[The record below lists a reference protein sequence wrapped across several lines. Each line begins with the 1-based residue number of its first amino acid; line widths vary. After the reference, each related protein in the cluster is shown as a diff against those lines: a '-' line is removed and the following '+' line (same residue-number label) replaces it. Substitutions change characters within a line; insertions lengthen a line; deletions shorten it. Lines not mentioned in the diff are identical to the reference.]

1 MRSHISQIQ
10 ELTLP
15 PIKKQKFN
23 SLSLSYSQ
31 VGIDLKPLCDAYIY
45 KSDSPKLI
53 IIIMFGAHWR
63 ILFNYTS
70 PDVRAAE
77 ALSLIYYIPL

>member
-10 ELTLP
+10 ESTLT
-15 PIKKQKFN
+15 PIKKQKFD
-23 SLSLSYSQ
+23 SLSYSQ
-31 VGIDLKPLCDAYIY
+31 VGIDLKPLCDANIY
-45 KSDSPKLI
+45 KSDSPKRI